1 MKKLLLLSL
10 FIPLVSF
17 GQTPIT
23 DANFDTAINT
33 CLSTNPVVFI
43 PPHCTKLHQIWY
55 DVGL

>member
-43 PPHCTKLHQIWY
+43 PPHCTKLHRYSAI
-55 DVGL
+55 L